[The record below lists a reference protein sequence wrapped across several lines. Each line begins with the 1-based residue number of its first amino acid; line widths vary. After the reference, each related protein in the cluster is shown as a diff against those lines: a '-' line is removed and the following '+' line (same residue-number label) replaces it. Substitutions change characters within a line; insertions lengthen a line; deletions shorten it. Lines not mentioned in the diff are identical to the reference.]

1 VNDLLIFITVFKEN
15 GFRMAAKQPD
25 LSPSIVSESITTL
38 EQNAGVPLS
47 IRTTCSVTPTEAGRT
62 LADLLP
68 LC

>member
-1 VNDLLIFITVFKEN
+1 
-15 GFRMAAKQPD
+15 MAAKQPD